1 MHIVSASKTFFKFN
15 KFQKFQNPEFP
26 SPVHTGSLCSHVVQ
40 VTALSDFVKPFLA
53 NTFFLP
59 FIQNWANSCVC
70 TFGGLSFQAIFPDI
84 SVTSLVPFAKL
95 ITCSKLFTFTFLHT
109 SLFKQFFLLFFSVK
123 ISLSLLL
130 FNPFLCKPL
139 FLLSVTSLS
148 SPLQNFSSLFA
159 NFPFLLPDLLP

>member
-1 MHIVSASKTFFKFN
+1 MHIVSASKTFLKFT
-15 KFQKFQNPEFP
+15 KFHKFQNPEFP

-53 NTFFLP
+53 NTFFCL
-59 FIQNWANSCVC
+59 
-70 TFGGLSFQAIFPDI
+70 LSRIELILVFAHLEAFLSKPYFLI

-109 SLFKQFFLLFFSVK
+109 SLFMQFFLLFFLLTF
-123 ISLSLLL
+123 SLSLLL

-139 FLLSVTSLS
+139 LLLSVTSLS